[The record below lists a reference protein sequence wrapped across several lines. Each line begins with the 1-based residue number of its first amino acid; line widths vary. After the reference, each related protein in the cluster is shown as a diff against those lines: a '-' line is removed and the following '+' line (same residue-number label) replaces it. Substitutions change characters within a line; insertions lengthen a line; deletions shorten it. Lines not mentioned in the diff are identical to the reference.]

1 MKIDLPDLS
10 IVRTKEND
18 LSNAIIKDQLVDVG
32 YTSTHTH
39 TWSKF
44 TKLHEKIIQTDN
56 NKVKSYVITKLQL
69 ERNKITPCIH

>member
-1 MKIDLPDLS
+1 MSSHASVDRVMKIDLPDLS

-39 TWSKF
+39 THEVNLQSYMKKLF
-44 TKLHEKIIQTDN
+44 KLITTK
-56 NKVKSYVITKLQL
+56 
-69 ERNKITPCIH
+69 